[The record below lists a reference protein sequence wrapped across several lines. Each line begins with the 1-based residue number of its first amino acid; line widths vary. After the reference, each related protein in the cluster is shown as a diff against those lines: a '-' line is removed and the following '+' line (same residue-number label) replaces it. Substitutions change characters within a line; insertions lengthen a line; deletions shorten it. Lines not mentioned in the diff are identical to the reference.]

1 MTEADAQ
8 RFGIEWVE
16 TWNSH
21 DLERILSHYSED
33 VEVSSP
39 LIETVLGPGRTSLR
53 GKKALRAYWGPAL
66 ERYPDLHFQLF
77 RAYAGPHSV
86 VLHYQSIQGLI
97 AAECMEFNG
106 DGAVC
111 RVLAHY
117 ALGADPVAA

>member
-8 RFGIEWVE
+8 RFALEWIES
-16 TWNSH
+16 WNSH
-21 DLERILSHYSED
+21 DLERILSHYSDD
-33 VEVSSP
+33 VQVTSP
-39 LIETVLGPGRTSLR
+39 LIETVLGPGRTSVR

-66 ERYPDLHFQLF
+66 ERYPELRFVLF
-77 RAYAGPHSV
+77 RAYAGPSSL
-86 VLHYQSIQGLI
+86 VLHYQSVQGLI
-97 AAECMEFNG
+97 GAECMEFDA

>member
-1 MTEADAQ
+1 MTEAEAQ
-8 RFGIEWVE
+8 RFALEWVDS
-16 TWNSH
+16 WNSH

-39 LIETVLGPGRTSLR
+39 LIETVLGPGRMVVR
-53 GKKALRAYWGPAL
+53 GKKALRGYWGPAL
-66 ERYPDLHFQLF
+66 ERYPDLHFVLF
-77 RAYAGPHSV
+77 RAYAGSNSV
-86 VLHYQSIQGLI
+86 VLHYRSVQGLI
-97 AAECMEFNG
+97 GAECMEFNG